1 MNDTNKKNNEQKI
14 ISSLVRD
21 FIIYIDQECF
31 NKPEEF
37 TPFADLVVPTLR
49 KYNQKLNVNCDY
61 IKHVRD
67 VLSKEKNLKSNLDIM
82 EKSGRLNIVDCDSI
96 EDLISQHHSDAN
108 TLFITQIEE
117 MAVSVKSGE
126 DAFDSNNLF
135 IKKINLEASLDYF
148 KGIRNKYA
156 SLGNAPSE
164 AARVNTIIIDISSI
178 FYENTSFFLEDLNLY
193 NNPSYPYKIYVC
205 KRDLDKFYQSAK
217 VSHFADSSYS
227 RLDREFGAITY
238 NPDLAGRDDSATIR
252 KFRTEKNVGVLTFDD
267 SRASEFFNMNEP
279 DLSGRWVCPFKI
291 KDGDANTDYPSSPWK
306 KDINSLFERVKE
318 LLNSNEDSFAKY
330 AELSK
335 VQTAASIEE
344 DKKKKEMESAPA
356 SAKTRDEVKKA
367 IADPII
373 KVNNSDFSDLV
384 VESEATRNNDM
395 MFAKSKDFAKTVI
408 QPKSSEVVP
417 PLQTASVSASTI
429 NPEVSS
435 SDDRIIKPVSTGT
448 TLKFVK
454 DEKTAQ
460 PAPAAPQTKPAVDDV
475 ISPVRE
481 TVDVMAEKA
490 AETVETVVIDLD
502 KNVEKETV
510 TLTENVRD
518 AAAEK
523 ADEVQSAVSE
533 TAAEVKES
541 VAEAEDKN
549 EDILSAKENE
559 TEHHDEKKHR
569 GLFGLGS
576 LFGRKKNA
584 KEEDKTA
591 LADKVEEVKTS
602 VADKVAEVREN
613 VAEVKEAVSEKAEE
627 VKAAAAD
634 KVAEARETVAEVKEA
649 VSEKAQE
656 VKAAAADKVA
666 EARETVAEV
675 KEAVSEKAQ
684 EVKSA
689 AADKVAEARE
699 TVAEVKEAVS
709 EKAQEVKTAVADKIA
724 EAKETVAEVKEA
736 VSEKAQE
743 VKAAAADK
751 VAEVRETVAEVK
763 EAVSEKAHEVKAAAA
778 DKATEVKETAADVN
792 DAVAEKVSEVKDA
805 VSESKPVKSVKDTI
819 AAIVGDTAKT
829 SSAEHSE
836 DHNKKVKF
844 QSSGL
849 GFNFTKGKKPE
860 PKKEEIVQEKHEE
873 HKNHSFVSGGPNFM
887 FSVKK
892 KSDIREPANATEKT
906 VASAIAAATAG
917 VAAAAEQEHKTYSFK
932 SGASNFMFS
941 AKKKADEHH
950 DESAKSQ
957 VSADD
962 ASSKKGDL
970 KADEAA
976 TEELLN
982 LSHET
987 AKSAIDSGTAKVTD
1001 VPSKPQVSDSSNFD
1015 SKGASVSLADAIKV
1029 HSPDTAVAKTDVK
1042 VSISAKDAIN
1052 SVSADG
1058 RIPADNGL
1066 NRFRVSDIASNIVN
1080 RSNSGAAA
1088 ASESSEN
1095 ITAASSSSYKD
1106 AVSELA
1112 KKTKVENSVNVGSA
1126 SAMAER
1132 SEEIKKTF
1140 EKTVELASEQIK
1152 SGIDTSAAEKEAEV
1166 SVAAEVNDLGA
1177 EKKSKEIKDLVKNL
1191 TPVNPKLTKE
1201 QYAAKGKSIVNSM
1214 LSSIDQV
1221 KSTASAGQSD
1231 AIREED
1237 KTPAALNL
1245 KPSATG
1251 FNLSSKDLEKIQKE
1265 REAEKKAKLER
1276 EAKQR
1281 EEDIALGKIKV
1292 SHVPQDFK
1300 LEQTDRG
1307 FNVNAEKAA
1316 ELKERH
1322 RINSI
1327 GLVEALKAE
1336 KSRKAQEA
1344 EDYAREV
1351 NTVKAIEEFELEGE
1365 NADFVYSPT
1374 AKAKDET
1381 PISEF
1386 EMTEERKKLLRNY
1399 EVSQRS
1405 EVSVKRNL
1413 ESSNFYNANDKRK
1426 TNYGNAANKAG
1437 QASRKVSDVR
1447 GFDSS
1452 LFSDKPKSSTAQRT
1466 NPERSSQDYA
1476 RVNQMI
1482 EQRYKDLENKKEE
1495 VSQARVDTTSTQ
1507 SQTVDI
1513 VISSQD
1519 GLKAGASQ
1527 SVEAVKTVASKVEET
1542 AQVTRVTEDKSE
1554 VAVTDNVAPVPFAR
1568 TGNPYQTTIG
1578 LGIVNIPKLNDSV
1591 FINGSEVKLSKP
1603 IIMSQSLAIYAN
1615 DKDPG
1620 TIIKIFG
1627 RDSLTASMIA
1637 KLETMMDNM
1646 VSVDGVEW
1654 PRALV
1659 KNEAGDIVGCVMRSF
1674 NTTSLQVMCN
1684 SKDYF
1689 FHDYNRVD
1697 IVKLALDYL
1706 TKVAK
1711 LHELNIYLGVEDLN
1725 ALAIDAS
1732 KKLSFLNIE
1741 KMQVGDYPY
1750 LPQLN
1755 AVTAPELSSE
1765 LSANMASEISDR
1777 YVVAHTLFKLVFLGR
1792 SPYVTS
1798 YLQGVPVDKLTAF
1811 RFPENVFDPMVP
1823 PKDEAFYIWS
1833 YLPQYIKEAFISS
1846 LSAGYHEPE
1855 RRKTV
1860 NEWITLMKKFMV
1872 EITSPAVAPMALEIS
1887 PSRAASADSAYSVEC
1902 KFCRSAVSK
1911 IDAAVTDGFCHHCFN
1926 QRGRLAKCSC
1936 CGKTFLVSYRD
1947 IKVAGNDSPKFCQS
1961 CKTKFMHTKSISK
1974 CHECHR
1980 SYVVTEGDELMYGS
1994 EIYSRCQNCLKTE
2007 LEKKKAAEAKSEG
2020 TIISK

>member
-356 SAKTRDEVKKA
+356 SAKTCDEVKKA

-518 AAAEK
+518 AVAEK

-533 TAAEVKES
+533 NAAEVKEA

-559 TEHHDEKKHR
+559 SEHHDEKKHR

-584 KEEDKTA
+584 KEEVKAA

-602 VADKVAEVREN
+602 VADKVAEAKETA
-613 VAEVKEAVSEKAEE
+613 AEVKEAVSEKAEE
-627 VKAAAAD
+627 VKTAAAD
-634 KVAEARETVAEVKEA
+634 KVAEAKETIAEVKEA
-649 VSEKAQE
+649 V
-656 VKAAAADKVA
+656 
-666 EARETVAEV
+666 
-675 KEAVSEKAQ
+675 
-684 EVKSA
+684 
-689 AADKVAEARE
+689 
-699 TVAEVKEAVS
+699 
-709 EKAQEVKTAVADKIA
+709 
-724 EAKETVAEVKEA
+724 
-736 VSEKAQE
+736 
-743 VKAAAADK
+743 
-751 VAEVRETVAEVK
+751 
-763 EAVSEKAHEVKAAAA
+763 
-778 DKATEVKETAADVN
+778 
-792 DAVAEKVSEVKDA
+792 
-805 VSESKPVKSVKDTI
+805 
-819 AAIVGDTAKT
+819 
-829 SSAEHSE
+829 
-836 DHNKKVKF
+836 
-844 QSSGL
+844 
-849 GFNFTKGKKPE
+849 PE
-860 PKKEEIVQEKHEE
+860 PKKEETVQEKHEE

-906 VASAIAAATAG
+906 VASAIASATAG
-917 VAAAAEQEHKTYSFK
+917 VAAAAEPEHKTYSFK

-1152 SGIDTSAAEKEAEV
+1152 SGIDASAAEKKSED

-1351 NTVKAIEEFELEGE
+1351 NTVKAIEEFDLEGE

-1426 TNYGNAANKAG
+1426 TNYGNAANKVG

-1495 VSQARVDTTSTQ
+1495 VGQARTDTTSTQ

-1519 GLKAGASQ
+1519 GLKTGTSQ
-1527 SVEAVKTVASKVEET
+1527 SVEAVKTVASKVDET

-1591 FINGSEVKLSKP
+1591 FINGSEVKLIKP

-1798 YLQGVPVDKLTAF
+1798 HLQGVPVDKLTAF

-1860 NEWITLMKKFMV
+1860 NEWITLMNKFMV

-1887 PSRAASADSAYSVEC
+1887 PSRASSADSAYSVEC

-1911 IDAAVTDGFCHHCFN
+1911 IDAAITDGFCHHCFN

-2007 LEKKKAAEAKSEG
+2007 LEKKKAAGAKSEG

>member
-1 MNDTNKKNNEQKI
+1 
-14 ISSLVRD
+14 
-21 FIIYIDQECF
+21 
-31 NKPEEF
+31 
-37 TPFADLVVPTLR
+37 
-49 KYNQKLNVNCDY
+49 
-61 IKHVRD
+61 
-67 VLSKEKNLKSNLDIM
+67 
-82 EKSGRLNIVDCDSI
+82 
-96 EDLISQHHSDAN
+96 
-108 TLFITQIEE
+108 
-117 MAVSVKSGE
+117 
-126 DAFDSNNLF
+126 
-135 IKKINLEASLDYF
+135 
-148 KGIRNKYA
+148 
-156 SLGNAPSE
+156 
-164 AARVNTIIIDISSI
+164 
-178 FYENTSFFLEDLNLY
+178 
-193 NNPSYPYKIYVC
+193 
-205 KRDLDKFYQSAK
+205 
-217 VSHFADSSYS
+217 
-227 RLDREFGAITY
+227 
-238 NPDLAGRDDSATIR
+238 
-252 KFRTEKNVGVLTFDD
+252 
-267 SRASEFFNMNEP
+267 
-279 DLSGRWVCPFKI
+279 
-291 KDGDANTDYPSSPWK
+291 
-306 KDINSLFERVKE
+306 
-318 LLNSNEDSFAKY
+318 
-330 AELSK
+330 
-335 VQTAASIEE
+335 
-344 DKKKKEMESAPA
+344 MESAPA
-356 SAKTRDEVKKA
+356 SAKTCDEVKKA

-510 TLTENVRD
+510 TLTGNVRD

-533 TAAEVKES
+533 NAAEVKEA

-559 TEHHDEKKHR
+559 SEHHDEKKHR

-584 KEEDKTA
+584 KEEVKAA

-602 VADKVAEVREN
+602 VADKVAEAKETA
-613 VAEVKEAVSEKAEE
+613 AEVKEAVSEKAEE
-627 VKAAAAD
+627 VKTAAAD
-634 KVAEARETVAEVKEA
+634 KVAEAKETIAEVKEA

-656 VKAAAADKVA
+656 VKAEVADKVA
-666 EARETVAEV
+666 EAKETIAEV
-675 KEAVSEKAQ
+675 KEAV
-684 EVKSA
+684 
-689 AADKVAEARE
+689 
-699 TVAEVKEAVS
+699 
-709 EKAQEVKTAVADKIA
+709 
-724 EAKETVAEVKEA
+724 
-736 VSEKAQE
+736 
-743 VKAAAADK
+743 
-751 VAEVRETVAEVK
+751 
-763 EAVSEKAHEVKAAAA
+763 
-778 DKATEVKETAADVN
+778 
-792 DAVAEKVSEVKDA
+792 
-805 VSESKPVKSVKDTI
+805 
-819 AAIVGDTAKT
+819 
-829 SSAEHSE
+829 
-836 DHNKKVKF
+836 
-844 QSSGL
+844 
-849 GFNFTKGKKPE
+849 PE
-860 PKKEEIVQEKHEE
+860 PKKEETVQEKHEE

-906 VASAIAAATAG
+906 VASAIASATAG
-917 VAAAAEQEHKTYSFK
+917 VAAAAEPEHKTYSFK

-1088 ASESSEN
+1088 AFESSEN

-1152 SGIDTSAAEKEAEV
+1152 SGIDASAAEKKSED

-1351 NTVKAIEEFELEGE
+1351 NTVKAIEEFDLEGE
-1365 NADFVYSPT
+1365 NADFVFSPT

-1426 TNYGNAANKAG
+1426 TNYGNAANKVG

-1495 VSQARVDTTSTQ
+1495 VGQARTDTTSTQ

-1519 GLKAGASQ
+1519 GLKTGTSQ

-1591 FINGSEVKLSKP
+1591 FINGSEVKLIKP

-1798 YLQGVPVDKLTAF
+1798 HLQGVPVDKLTAF

-1823 PKDEAFYIWS
+1823 QRMKRS
-1833 YLPQYIKEAFISS
+1833 ISGVIC
-1846 LSAGYHEPE
+1846 LSIS
-1855 RRKTV
+1855 RKHS
-1860 NEWITLMKKFMV
+1860 F
-1872 EITSPAVAPMALEIS
+1872 
-1887 PSRAASADSAYSVEC
+1887 
-1902 KFCRSAVSK
+1902 
-1911 IDAAVTDGFCHHCFN
+1911 HHCLPAIMN
-1926 QRGRLAKCSC
+1926 L
-1936 CGKTFLVSYRD
+1936 
-1947 IKVAGNDSPKFCQS
+1947 N
-1961 CKTKFMHTKSISK
+1961 
-1974 CHECHR
+1974 
-1980 SYVVTEGDELMYGS
+1980 
-1994 EIYSRCQNCLKTE
+1994 
-2007 LEKKKAAEAKSEG
+2007 AARP
-2020 TIISK
+2020 

>member
-356 SAKTRDEVKKA
+356 SAKTCDEVKKA

-510 TLTENVRD
+510 TLTGNVRD

-533 TAAEVKES
+533 NAAEVKEA

-559 TEHHDEKKHR
+559 SEHHDEKKHR

-584 KEEDKTA
+584 KEEVKAA

-602 VADKVAEVREN
+602 VADKVAEAKETA
-613 VAEVKEAVSEKAEE
+613 AEVKEAVSEKAEE
-627 VKAAAAD
+627 VKTAAAD
-634 KVAEARETVAEVKEA
+634 KVAEAKETIAEVKEA

-656 VKAAAADKVA
+656 VKAEVADKVA
-666 EARETVAEV
+666 EAKETIAEV
-675 KEAVSEKAQ
+675 KEAV
-684 EVKSA
+684 
-689 AADKVAEARE
+689 
-699 TVAEVKEAVS
+699 
-709 EKAQEVKTAVADKIA
+709 
-724 EAKETVAEVKEA
+724 
-736 VSEKAQE
+736 
-743 VKAAAADK
+743 
-751 VAEVRETVAEVK
+751 
-763 EAVSEKAHEVKAAAA
+763 
-778 DKATEVKETAADVN
+778 
-792 DAVAEKVSEVKDA
+792 
-805 VSESKPVKSVKDTI
+805 
-819 AAIVGDTAKT
+819 
-829 SSAEHSE
+829 
-836 DHNKKVKF
+836 
-844 QSSGL
+844 
-849 GFNFTKGKKPE
+849 PE
-860 PKKEEIVQEKHEE
+860 PKKEETVQEKHEE

-906 VASAIAAATAG
+906 VASAIASATAG
-917 VAAAAEQEHKTYSFK
+917 VAAAAEPEHKTYSFK

-1088 ASESSEN
+1088 AFESSEN

-1152 SGIDTSAAEKEAEV
+1152 SGIDASAAEKKSED

-1351 NTVKAIEEFELEGE
+1351 NTVKAIEEFDLEGE

-1426 TNYGNAANKAG
+1426 TNYGNAANKVG

-1495 VSQARVDTTSTQ
+1495 VGQARTDTTSTQ

-1519 GLKAGASQ
+1519 GLKTGTSQ

-1591 FINGSEVKLSKP
+1591 FINGSEVKLIKP

-1798 YLQGVPVDKLTAF
+1798 HLQGVPVDKLTAF

-1860 NEWITLMKKFMV
+1860 NEWITLMNKFMV

-1887 PSRAASADSAYSVEC
+1887 PSRASSADSAYSVEC

-2007 LEKKKAAEAKSEG
+2007 LEKKKAAGAKSEG

>member
-82 EKSGRLNIVDCDSI
+82 EKSGRLYIVDCDSI

-291 KDGDANTDYPSSPWK
+291 KDGDVNTDYPSSPWK

-454 DEKTAQ
+454 DEETAQ
-460 PAPAAPQTKPAVDDV
+460 PAPAAPQTKPAVNDV

-510 TLTENVRD
+510 TLTGNVRD

-533 TAAEVKES
+533 TAAEVKEA

-559 TEHHDEKKHR
+559 SEHHDEKKHR

-584 KEEDKTA
+584 KEEVKAA

-602 VADKVAEVREN
+602 VADKVAEAKETA
-613 VAEVKEAVSEKAEE
+613 AEVKEAVSEKAEE
-627 VKAAAAD
+627 VKTAAAD
-634 KVAEARETVAEVKEA
+634 KVAEAKETIAEVKDA
-649 VSEKAQE
+649 VSK
-656 VKAAAADKVA
+656 
-666 EARETVAEV
+666 
-675 KEAVSEKAQ
+675 
-684 EVKSA
+684 
-689 AADKVAEARE
+689 
-699 TVAEVKEAVS
+699 
-709 EKAQEVKTAVADKIA
+709 KAQEVKTAVADKAA
-724 EAKETVAEVKEA
+724 EVKETVADVK
-736 VSEKAQE
+736 
-743 VKAAAADK
+743 
-751 VAEVRETVAEVK
+751 
-763 EAVSEKAHEVKAAAA
+763 
-778 DKATEVKETAADVN
+778 

-829 SSAEHSE
+829 SGAEHSE

-860 PKKEEIVQEKHEE
+860 PKKEETVQEKHEE

-906 VASAIAAATAG
+906 VASAIASATAG
-917 VAAAAEQEHKTYSFK
+917 VAAAAEPEHKTYSFK

-1152 SGIDTSAAEKEAEV
+1152 SGIDASAAEKKSED

-1351 NTVKAIEEFELEGE
+1351 NTVKAIEEFDLEGE
-1365 NADFVYSPT
+1365 NADFVFSPT

-1426 TNYGNAANKAG
+1426 TNYGNAANKVG

-1495 VSQARVDTTSTQ
+1495 VGQARTDTTSTQ

-1519 GLKAGASQ
+1519 GLKTGTSQ

-1591 FINGSEVKLSKP
+1591 FINGSEVKLIKP

-1798 YLQGVPVDKLTAF
+1798 HLQGVPVDKLTAF

-1860 NEWITLMKKFMV
+1860 NEWITLMNKFMV

-1887 PSRAASADSAYSVEC
+1887 PSRASSADSAYSVEC

-2007 LEKKKAAEAKSEG
+2007 LEKKKAAGAKSEG

>member
-356 SAKTRDEVKKA
+356 SAKTCDEVKKA

-613 VAEVKEAVSEKAEE
+613 VAEVKEAVSEKAQE
-627 VKAAAAD
+627 VKTAAAD
-634 KVAEARETVAEVKEA
+634 KVAEAKETI
-649 VSEKAQE
+649 
-656 VKAAAADKVA
+656 
-666 EARETVAEV
+666 
-675 KEAVSEKAQ
+675 
-684 EVKSA
+684 
-689 AADKVAEARE
+689 
-699 TVAEVKEAVS
+699 AEVKEAVS
-709 EKAQEVKTAVADKIA
+709 EKAQEVKTAV
-724 EAKETVAEVKEA
+724 
-736 VSEKAQE
+736 
-743 VKAAAADK
+743 
-751 VAEVRETVAEVK
+751 
-763 EAVSEKAHEVKAAAA
+763 A

-829 SSAEHSE
+829 SGAEHSE

-906 VASAIAAATAG
+906 VASAIASATAG
-917 VAAAAEQEHKTYSFK
+917 VAAAAETEHKTYSFK

-1152 SGIDTSAAEKEAEV
+1152 SGIDASAAEKKSED

-1265 REAEKKAKLER
+1265 REAEEKAKLER

-1426 TNYGNAANKAG
+1426 TNYGNAANKVG

-1495 VSQARVDTTSTQ
+1495 VGQARTDTTSTQ

-1519 GLKAGASQ
+1519 GLKTGTSQ

-1591 FINGSEVKLSKP
+1591 FINGSEVKLIKP

-1798 YLQGVPVDKLTAF
+1798 HLQGVPVDKLTAF

-1860 NEWITLMKKFMV
+1860 NEWITLMNKFMV

>member
-510 TLTENVRD
+510 TLTGNVRD

-533 TAAEVKES
+533 NAAEVKEA

-559 TEHHDEKKHR
+559 SEHHDEKKHR

-602 VADKVAEVREN
+602 VADKVAEAKETA
-613 VAEVKEAVSEKAEE
+613 AEVKEAVSEKAEE
-627 VKAAAAD
+627 VKTAAAD
-634 KVAEARETVAEVKEA
+634 KVAEAKETIAEVKEA

-656 VKAAAADKVA
+656 VKAEVADKVA
-666 EARETVAEV
+666 EAKETIAEV
-675 KEAVSEKAQ
+675 KEAV
-684 EVKSA
+684 
-689 AADKVAEARE
+689 
-699 TVAEVKEAVS
+699 
-709 EKAQEVKTAVADKIA
+709 
-724 EAKETVAEVKEA
+724 
-736 VSEKAQE
+736 
-743 VKAAAADK
+743 
-751 VAEVRETVAEVK
+751 
-763 EAVSEKAHEVKAAAA
+763 
-778 DKATEVKETAADVN
+778 
-792 DAVAEKVSEVKDA
+792 
-805 VSESKPVKSVKDTI
+805 
-819 AAIVGDTAKT
+819 
-829 SSAEHSE
+829 
-836 DHNKKVKF
+836 
-844 QSSGL
+844 
-849 GFNFTKGKKPE
+849 PE
-860 PKKEEIVQEKHEE
+860 PKKEETVQEKHEE

-906 VASAIAAATAG
+906 VASAIASATAG
-917 VAAAAEQEHKTYSFK
+917 VAAAAEPEHKTYSFK

-1152 SGIDTSAAEKEAEV
+1152 SGIDTSAAEKKAED

-1201 QYAAKGKSIVNSM
+1201 QYAAKGKSVVNSM

-1351 NTVKAIEEFELEGE
+1351 NTVKAIEEFDLEGE

-1426 TNYGNAANKAG
+1426 TNYGNAANKVG

-1495 VSQARVDTTSTQ
+1495 VGQARTDTTSTQ

-1519 GLKAGASQ
+1519 GLKTGTSQ
-1527 SVEAVKTVASKVEET
+1527 SVEAVKTVASKVDET

-1591 FINGSEVKLSKP
+1591 FINGSEVKLIKP

-1725 ALAIDAS
+1725 SLAIDAS

-1798 YLQGVPVDKLTAF
+1798 HLQGVPVDKLTAF

-1860 NEWITLMKKFMV
+1860 NEWITLMNKFMV

-1887 PSRAASADSAYSVEC
+1887 PSRASSADSAYSVEC

>member
-344 DKKKKEMESAPA
+344 DKRKKEMESAPA

-591 LADKVEEVKTS
+591 LADKVEEV
-602 VADKVAEVREN
+602 REN
-613 VAEVKEAVSEKAEE
+613 
-627 VKAAAAD
+627 
-634 KVAEARETVAEVKEA
+634 VAEVKEA

-666 EARETVAEV
+666 EAKETVAEV

-684 EVKSA
+684 EVKTA
-689 AADKVAEARE
+689 AADKVTEVRE

-709 EKAQEVKTAVADKIA
+709 EKAQEVKTAVADK
-724 EAKETVAEVKEA
+724 
-736 VSEKAQE
+736 
-743 VKAAAADK
+743 
-751 VAEVRETVAEVK
+751 
-763 EAVSEKAHEVKAAAA
+763 
-778 DKATEVKETAADVN
+778 ATEVKETAADVK

-829 SSAEHSE
+829 SGAEHSE

-1152 SGIDTSAAEKEAEV
+1152 SGIDTSAAEKKAED

-1495 VSQARVDTTSTQ
+1495 VSQARIDPTSTQ

-1519 GLKAGASQ
+1519 GLKTGASQ

>member
-344 DKKKKEMESAPA
+344 DKRKKEMESAPA
-356 SAKTRDEVKKA
+356 SAKTCDEVKKA

-591 LADKVEEVKTS
+591 LADKVEEV
-602 VADKVAEVREN
+602 REN
-613 VAEVKEAVSEKAEE
+613 
-627 VKAAAAD
+627 
-634 KVAEARETVAEVKEA
+634 VAEVKEA

-666 EARETVAEV
+666 EAKETVAEV

-684 EVKSA
+684 EVKTA
-689 AADKVAEARE
+689 AADKVTEVRE

-709 EKAQEVKTAVADKIA
+709 EKAQEVKTAVADK
-724 EAKETVAEVKEA
+724 
-736 VSEKAQE
+736 
-743 VKAAAADK
+743 
-751 VAEVRETVAEVK
+751 
-763 EAVSEKAHEVKAAAA
+763 
-778 DKATEVKETAADVN
+778 ATEVKETAADVK

-829 SSAEHSE
+829 SGAEHSE

-1152 SGIDTSAAEKEAEV
+1152 SGIDTSAAEKKAED

-1351 NTVKAIEEFELEGE
+1351 NTVKAIEEFDLEGE

-1495 VSQARVDTTSTQ
+1495 VSQARIDPTSTQ

-1519 GLKAGASQ
+1519 GLKTGASQ

>member
-634 KVAEARETVAEVKEA
+634 KVAEAKENIAEVKEA

-684 EVKSA
+684 EVK
-689 AADKVAEARE
+689 
-699 TVAEVKEAVS
+699 
-709 EKAQEVKTAVADKIA
+709 TAV
-724 EAKETVAEVKEA
+724 
-736 VSEKAQE
+736 
-743 VKAAAADK
+743 ADK

-778 DKATEVKETAADVN
+778 DKVTEARETVAEVKKAVSEKAQEVKTAVADKATEVKETAADVK

-829 SSAEHSE
+829 SGAEHSE

-860 PKKEEIVQEKHEE
+860 PKKEEIVQEKHED

-1152 SGIDTSAAEKEAEV
+1152 SGIDTSAAEKKAED
-1166 SVAAEVNDLGA
+1166 SVAAEVNDLSA

-1452 LFSDKPKSSTAQRT
+1452 LFSDKLKSSTAQRT

-1495 VSQARVDTTSTQ
+1495 VSQARIDTTSTQ

-1519 GLKAGASQ
+1519 GLKTGASQ

-1554 VAVTDNVAPVPFAR
+1554 VAVSDNVAPVPFAR

-2007 LEKKKAAEAKSEG
+2007 LEKKKAAGAKSEG

>member
-356 SAKTRDEVKKA
+356 SAKTCDEVKKA

-510 TLTENVRD
+510 TLTGNVRD

-533 TAAEVKES
+533 NAAEVKEA

-559 TEHHDEKKHR
+559 SEHHDEKKHR

-584 KEEDKTA
+584 KEEVKAA

-602 VADKVAEVREN
+602 VADKVAEAKETA
-613 VAEVKEAVSEKAEE
+613 AEVKEAVSEKAEE
-627 VKAAAAD
+627 VKTAAAD
-634 KVAEARETVAEVKEA
+634 KVAEAKETIAEVKEA

-656 VKAAAADKVA
+656 VKAEVADKVA
-666 EARETVAEV
+666 EAKETIAEV
-675 KEAVSEKAQ
+675 KEAV
-684 EVKSA
+684 
-689 AADKVAEARE
+689 
-699 TVAEVKEAVS
+699 
-709 EKAQEVKTAVADKIA
+709 
-724 EAKETVAEVKEA
+724 
-736 VSEKAQE
+736 
-743 VKAAAADK
+743 
-751 VAEVRETVAEVK
+751 
-763 EAVSEKAHEVKAAAA
+763 
-778 DKATEVKETAADVN
+778 
-792 DAVAEKVSEVKDA
+792 
-805 VSESKPVKSVKDTI
+805 
-819 AAIVGDTAKT
+819 
-829 SSAEHSE
+829 
-836 DHNKKVKF
+836 
-844 QSSGL
+844 
-849 GFNFTKGKKPE
+849 PE
-860 PKKEEIVQEKHEE
+860 PKKEETVQEKHEE

-906 VASAIAAATAG
+906 VASAIASATAG
-917 VAAAAEQEHKTYSFK
+917 VAAAAEPEHKTYSFK

-1088 ASESSEN
+1088 AFESSEN

-1152 SGIDTSAAEKEAEV
+1152 SGIDASAAEKKSED

-1351 NTVKAIEEFELEGE
+1351 NTVKAIEEFDLEGE
-1365 NADFVYSPT
+1365 NADFVFSPT

-1426 TNYGNAANKAG
+1426 TNYGNAANKVG

-1495 VSQARVDTTSTQ
+1495 VGQARTDTTSTQ

-1519 GLKAGASQ
+1519 GLKTGTSQ
-1527 SVEAVKTVASKVEET
+1527 SVEAVKTVASKVDET

-1591 FINGSEVKLSKP
+1591 FINGSEVKLIKP

-1798 YLQGVPVDKLTAF
+1798 HLQGVPVDKLTAF

-1860 NEWITLMKKFMV
+1860 NEWITLMNKFMV

-1887 PSRAASADSAYSVEC
+1887 PSRASSADSAYSVEC

-1911 IDAAVTDGFCHHCFN
+1911 IDAAITDGFCHHCFN

-2007 LEKKKAAEAKSEG
+2007 LEKKKAVGAKSEG

>member
-82 EKSGRLNIVDCDSI
+82 EKSGRLDIVDCDSI

-356 SAKTRDEVKKA
+356 SAKTCDEVKKA

-395 MFAKSKDFAKTVI
+395 MFAKSKDLAKTVI

-510 TLTENVRD
+510 TLTGNVRD

-533 TAAEVKES
+533 TAAEVKEA

-559 TEHHDEKKHR
+559 SEHHDEKKHR

-584 KEEDKTA
+584 KEEVKAA

-602 VADKVAEVREN
+602 VADKVAEAKETA
-613 VAEVKEAVSEKAEE
+613 AEVKEAVSEKAEE
-627 VKAAAAD
+627 VKTAAAD
-634 KVAEARETVAEVKEA
+634 KGAEAKETIAEVKEV

-666 EARETVAEV
+666 EAKETVAEV

-684 EVKSA
+684 EVKTA
-689 AADKVAEARE
+689 AADKVAETKE

-709 EKAQEVKTAVADKIA
+709 EKAQEVKTAVADKAA
-724 EAKETVAEVKEA
+724 EVKETVADVK
-736 VSEKAQE
+736 
-743 VKAAAADK
+743 
-751 VAEVRETVAEVK
+751 
-763 EAVSEKAHEVKAAAA
+763 
-778 DKATEVKETAADVN
+778 

-819 AAIVGDTAKT
+819 EAIVGDTAKT
-829 SSAEHSE
+829 SGAEHSE

-860 PKKEEIVQEKHEE
+860 PKKEETVQEKHEE

-906 VASAIAAATAG
+906 VASAIASATAG
-917 VAAAAEQEHKTYSFK
+917 VAAAAEPEHKTYSFK

-1152 SGIDTSAAEKEAEV
+1152 SGIDASAAEKKSED

-1351 NTVKAIEEFELEGE
+1351 NTVKAIEEFDLEGE

-1426 TNYGNAANKAG
+1426 TNYGNAANKVG

-1495 VSQARVDTTSTQ
+1495 VGQARTDTTSTQ

-1519 GLKAGASQ
+1519 GLKTGTSQ

-1591 FINGSEVKLSKP
+1591 FINGSEVKLIKP

-1798 YLQGVPVDKLTAF
+1798 HLQGVPVDKLTAF

-2007 LEKKKAAEAKSEG
+2007 LEKKKAAGAKSEG